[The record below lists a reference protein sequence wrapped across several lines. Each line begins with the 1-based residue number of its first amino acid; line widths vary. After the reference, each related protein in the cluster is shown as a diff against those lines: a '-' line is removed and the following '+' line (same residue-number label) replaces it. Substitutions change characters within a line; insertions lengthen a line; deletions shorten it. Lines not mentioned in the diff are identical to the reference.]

1 MLLEQ
6 SLKASSI
13 FVTSS
18 KVKSVVAVV
27 GVALM
32 LAGDSVVGVAVGVA
46 TASVPW

>member
-1 MLLEQ
+1 MEQ

-27 GVALM
+27 GVAVM
-32 LAGDSVVGVAVGVA
+32 LVGNAGVGVASVVA
-46 TASVPW
+46 AVSGPW